1 MKRLPF
7 CSAFNNERA
16 SSTVEFALVLP
27 IMLLILMGTVE
38 FGRIMSVSQ
47 MLNSAAREGAR
58 TATLPGANNSI
69 VQDRVNEELASAGLP
84 NGIIELTP
92 SDITTANRNDPV
104 TVRVTLPYT
113 DIAWVPGFI
122 PAFSGI
128 NLEGIVVMRKEGF
141 V

>member
-1 MKRLPF
+1 MKGLAF
-7 CSAFNNERA
+7 FSTFNNEKA

-58 TATLPGANNSI
+58 AATLPGASNI
-69 VQDRVNEELASAGLP
+69 TVQDRVNQELASAGLP

-92 SDITTANRNDPV
+92 SDVTTANRNDPV
-104 TVRVTLPYT
+104 TVRVTLPYS
-113 DIAWVPGFI
+113 DIAWMPGFI
-122 PAFSGI
+122 PAFNGI
-128 NLEGIVVMRKEGF
+128 SLEGIVVMRKEGF